1 MTDLRPLEDETAPAG
16 APTAEA
22 GGDSDDGDGR
32 DHSHE
37 GGGGDEGSGGDE
49 GGRGGN
55 AGLIAAGLV
64 LMLVIAIGFGA
75 LFWTIA
81 RPPAAEHLTYTI
93 PAGTDLRIT
102 TLQQVDVIPAQ
113 INLRQ
118 GGSITLINE
127 DIVPFQFGT
136 LSVAAGQTV
145 TKTFP
150 DTGTF
155 RNLCRL
161 TPGQEVIITVY

>member
-22 GGDSDDGDGR
+22 GGDSDGRDDGDV
-32 DHSHE
+32 
-37 GGGGDEGSGGDE
+37 

-64 LMLVIAIGFGA
+64 LMLVAAIGFGA

-113 INLRQ
+113 ISLRQ

>member
-1 MTDLRPLEDETAPAG
+1 MTDLRPLEHDADDELVDDTV
-16 APTAEA
+16 
-22 GGDSDDGDGR
+22 DGDR
-32 DHSHE
+32 SR
-37 GGGGDEGSGGDE
+37 GG
-49 GGRGGN
+49 GGN

-64 LMLVIAIGFGA
+64 LMLVVAIGFGA

-81 RPPAAEHLTYTI
+81 RPPADEHLTYTI
-93 PAGTDLRIT
+93 PMGTDLRIT

-136 LSVAAGQTV
+136 LSVGAGQTV